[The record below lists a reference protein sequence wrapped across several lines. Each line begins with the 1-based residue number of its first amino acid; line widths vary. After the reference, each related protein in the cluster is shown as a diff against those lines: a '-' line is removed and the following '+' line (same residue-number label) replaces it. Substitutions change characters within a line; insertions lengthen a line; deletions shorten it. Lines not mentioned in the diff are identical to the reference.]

1 MVSAKGRNLSL
12 PGEHET
18 RESAEKEALETVQV
32 LRGALDDVKVV
43 IPTDTGWALINRHGQ
58 RAAVVYVSEV

>member
-18 RESAEKEALETVQV
+18 RESAEKEALETVRV
-32 LRGALDDVKVV
+32 LRFALDDIRAVL
-43 IPTDTGWALINRHGQ
+43 PTDTGWAMINRHGQ